1 MLRLPTIIKKNLSV
15 RIGLMVVSAM
25 AVLLMASMIV
35 MLHYSRKAV
44 KEEATQKAVQA
55 LEGMVHNIDNIMLS
69 VEQTTGNIFFSMLPD
84 MDKPDMMYT
93 YARKLVE
100 INPYVAGCAIAFE
113 ENHFKGHQQFYY
125 VHRDDSAGTAYASS
139 RIVRDE
145 AFGNKPYTEQA
156 WFKKPM
162 EDGRAVW
169 LNPLADMKDTDEAP
183 IVTYCLPIYGP
194 NNDPAQD
201 QKWRVVGVIGI
212 DVSRSLL
219 SNIVSGAKLSKG
231 SYSTLLDNDGS
242 YIVHPLSQNL
252 TSKSAL
258 AIKEQSA
265 KEAAKAMVSGETGYK
280 PFTLDGNDYY
290 VFYKPFKRVEIPGIP
305 TTNVTWGA
313 GIVYPEDDIFGDYNS
328 LVYLVL
334 AIVITGLL
342 LSFVASTLFTHY
354 QLKPLLMLTSQA
366 QRIAKGNLDEPIP
379 DTHREDEIGRLQDNF
394 KLMQQSLATNIG
406 ELEQLTN
413 KLKEHGK
420 ELSIAYKQAQK
431 ADRMKTAFLHNM
443 TNQML
448 EPSEAI
454 SKNVEILCDTTGT
467 AQDNSAQLTEEIQRN
482 GNTITE
488 LLKNLIN
495 MSDEDF
501 RKEAIDV

>member
-1 MLRLPTIIKKNLSV
+1 MLQLPTIIKKTLSV

-25 AVLLMASMIV
+25 ALLLMASMIV
-35 MLHYSRKAV
+35 MLHYSRKV
-44 KEEATQKAVQA
+44 IKEEATQKALQA
-55 LEGMVHNIDNIMLS
+55 LDGMVHNIDNIMLS
-69 VEQTTGNIFFSMLPD
+69 VEQTTGNIYFSMMPD

-113 ENHFKGHQQFYY
+113 KDHFKGHQQFYY

-139 RIVRDE
+139 RIVRDDT
-145 AFGNKPYTEQA
+145 FGNKPYTEQA
-156 WFKKPM
+156 WFKSPM
-162 EDGRAVW
+162 ENGKIAW
-169 LNPLADMKDTDEAP
+169 MNSLADMKDADEAP
-183 IVTYCLPIYGP
+183 IITYCLPIYAA
-194 NNDPAQD
+194 NDNHEQD
-201 QKWRVVGVIGI
+201 QQWRVVGVIGV

-219 SNIVSGAKLSKG
+219 SNIVSGANLSEG
-231 SYSTLLDNDGS
+231 SYSTLLDKDGS
-242 YIVHPLSQNL
+242 YIVHPLSQNIM
-252 TSKSAL
+252 SSAL
-258 AIKEQSA
+258 AIKEESA
-265 KEAAKAMVSGETGYK
+265 REAAKAMVSDETGYK
-280 PFTLDGNDYY
+280 PFTLDDVDYY
-290 VFYKPFKRVEIPGIP
+290 VFFKPFKRMEVPGIP
-305 TTNVTWGA
+305 TTNVTWSA
-313 GIVYPEDDIFGDYNS
+313 GIIYPENDIFGDYNT

-342 LSFVASTLFTHY
+342 LSFVISTLFVHY
-354 QLKPLLMLTSQA
+354 QLKPLLMLTAQA

-394 KLMQQSLATNIG
+394 KQMQQSLATNIG
-406 ELEQLTN
+406 ELEQLTT
-413 KLKEHGK
+413 KLEEHGK
-420 ELSIAYKQAQK
+420 ELSIVYKQAQK

-454 SKNVEILCDTTGT
+454 CKNVNILCDTTGT
-467 AQDNSAQLTEEIQRN
+467 AHKNPAQLTEEIQRN